1 MMSPATTLLQCWTT
15 LRRFSGPVQDKEEEE
30 GLFASSGKRHSICQF
45 VEMIVLVRKSHKV
58 LSQT

>member
-30 GLFASSGKRHSICQF
+30 EERLATGFTGTDCTYERL
-45 VEMIVLVRKSHKV
+45 LVGSF
-58 LSQT
+58 S